1 MKNKKGHNWKAR
13 QVVEATVIENPSQ
26 KVSVD
31 FETKTDSYD
40 AANPLV
46 LPSKKRQTKIKK
58 TNIQVKKLLSKTQR
72 KKLEKIVE
80 KKKKKENRAAL
91 FETLAK
97 VQASEEVLN
106 KLTSISDVQT
116 KGLKRLKDEGD
127 QYMKQVAEKEEGDPA
142 VSSIA
147 GSAKRRRLL
156 LGLSNESKRPKSN
169 DPSVV
174 GFQSSSDED
183 STESEEE
190 GEEEEEEGQDEKDE
204 NPSEVEEVQE
214 DVEEKETNET
224 GDQLDKNFAELVDND
239 DDDIIIEKELKK
251 KEMMDTK
258 PVKSE
263 PETKPKTP
271 SKPAVFIPVYRKPAI
286 QEARMKLPILAEEQT
301 IMETINESNI
311 IIVAGETGSGKTT
324 QIPQFLYEAG
334 YTSKRMI
341 GVTEPRRVAAISMSN
356 NGLSSEHV
364 TVLSWVSNLSAE
376 TAGCNNHVSAT
387 LRISDFT
394 ENTRLFKTPA
404 HERSVYTDILI
415 GLLSRIV
422 PLRLKR
428 GDPLKLII
436 MSATLR
442 ISDFT
447 ENTRLFK
454 TPPPVIQVDARQF
467 PVTIHFNKKTPT
479 DYLQEAFIKA
489 CKIHAK
495 LPDGGILI
503 FVTGQ
508 KEVCS
513 LVRKLKHTFPYKKST
528 EKAKDENENK
538 TDENEANEEGN
549 DSDDDLSMKTI
560 INRMKRNKKKEIT
573 LPDINLD
580 NYGPKLQLD
589 IADLMVGFR
598 LNPVA
603 LTCDIKSMF
612 RCVQVDKADRMYQHI
627 LWRPDPSQNPM
638 EMEIKTVVF
647 GLPSSPYQAN
657 RVIQQLASD
666 EGDKYPQAAQTLR
679 EEIYVDDI
687 VSGAASVD
695 EAKDLRN
702 QLISL
707 LEAGGFTLRDYDSI
721 DIIGF
726 ADASCLA
733 FAAVVYLRIVP
744 EIQRKPVD
752 DLLLQMKAMSI
763 HRVVNFPFPSAPDV
777 IQLRA
782 GERRLAL
789 LGALQPVLVKTTGK
803 TKHMDEYCSK
813 LTPLGEAMSLFP
825 VSPRFAKMLCL
836 SHQHS
841 LLPYTIAIV
850 AALSV
855 QELLLSPDSNVTKI
869 RTKWAGVNNSLLLG
883 DLMVLLRAVGAAE
896 KANVSGNMEE
906 FCIKHGLRLKAV
918 VETRKL
924 RIQLTNELNMNI
936 PDLELCVDPDMAPPS
951 DTQARLLRQIALSGM
966 VDQVARATSDEEK
979 KALGIPKKKPLYS
992 IPEMEEGVYLHSG
1005 SVLRKTMPEW
1015 VVYEEIFQTDD
1026 KMIMRG
1032 ITAIEPEWLPVY
1044 APSLC
1049 TFSSPLEHPTPR
1061 YIPTTKKLMCH
1072 VNATFG
1078 KSGWPLPVVEIE
1090 MPKGLDRF
1098 KWFAVFLLDGSIC
1111 PKLSK
1116 YVTSLLSTPTTM
1128 VKSWASLQRR
1138 TEILLQALVQKNTD
1152 SVDILMD
1159 IWKSEPAYLRS
1170 EYLQW
1175 LPESAH
1181 NEVTASWP
1189 PV

>member
-1 MKNKKGHNWKAR
+1 M
-13 QVVEATVIENPSQ
+13 V
-26 KVSVD
+26 
-31 FETKTDSYD
+31 
-40 AANPLV
+40 
-46 LPSKKRQTKIKK
+46 
-58 TNIQVKKLLSKTQR
+58 
-72 KKLEKIVE
+72 
-80 KKKKKENRAAL
+80 
-91 FETLAK
+91 
-97 VQASEEVLN
+97 
-106 KLTSISDVQT
+106 
-116 KGLKRLKDEGD
+116 
-127 QYMKQVAEKEEGDPA
+127 
-142 VSSIA
+142 
-147 GSAKRRRLL
+147 
-156 LGLSNESKRPKSN
+156 
-169 DPSVV
+169 
-174 GFQSSSDED
+174 
-183 STESEEE
+183 
-190 GEEEEEEGQDEKDE
+190 
-204 NPSEVEEVQE
+204 
-214 DVEEKETNET
+214 
-224 GDQLDKNFAELVDND
+224 
-239 DDDIIIEKELKK
+239 
-251 KEMMDTK
+251 DTK

-341 GVTEPRRVAAISMSN
+341 GVTEPRRVAAISMSKRVGEELN
-356 NGLSSEHV
+356 LSSEQVSYLIRFEGNV
-364 TVLSWVSNLSAE
+364 TPDTKIKFMTDGVLLKE
-376 TAGCNNHVSAT
+376 
-387 LRISDFT
+387 IQSDFLLT
-394 ENTRLFKTPA
+394 SYSVIILDEA

-549 DSDDDLSMKTI
+549 DI
-560 INRMKRNKKKEIT
+560 
-573 LPDINLD
+573 
-580 NYGPKLQLD
+580 
-589 IADLMVGFR
+589 
-598 LNPVA
+598 
-603 LTCDIKSMF
+603 
-612 RCVQVDKADRMYQHI
+612 H
-627 LWRPDPSQNPM
+627 
-638 EMEIKTVVF
+638 
-647 GLPSSPYQAN
+647 
-657 RVIQQLASD
+657 
-666 EGDKYPQAAQTLR
+666 
-679 EEIYVDDI
+679 
-687 VSGAASVD
+687 
-695 EAKDLRN
+695 
-702 QLISL
+702 
-707 LEAGGFTLRDYDSI
+707 DY
-721 DIIGF
+721 
-726 ADASCLA
+726 
-733 FAAVVYLRIVP
+733 
-744 EIQRKPVD
+744 
-752 DLLLQMKAMSI
+752 
-763 HRVVNFPFPSAPDV
+763 
-777 IQLRA
+777 
-782 GERRLAL
+782 
-789 LGALQPVLVKTTGK
+789 
-803 TKHMDEYCSK
+803 EYCSK

-825 VSPRFAKMLCL
+825 VSRNDIVDARQFPVTIHFNKKTPTDYLQEAFIKACKIHAKLPDGGILIFVTGQKEVCSLVRKLKHTFPYRKSTEKAKDEKENKTDENEANEEGNDSDDDL
-836 SHQHS
+836 SMKTIINRMKQKQTHLLKNLVHIITKVAQSVVNDDQLFVVGEGFGLTKCIIDEEKLPIDDVEEDNRATLFETLAKVQASEEVLNKLTSISDVQTKGLKRLKDEGDQYMKQVAEKEEGDPAVSSIAVCFPEEGDKMKNKKGHNWKARQVVEATVIENPSQKVSVDFDTKTDSYDAANPLVLPSKKRQTKIKKTNIQVKKLLSKTQRKNYAVTPNDDTEGDLLDEETMEDILDEEEGEEGGEERAAMYSAATSTPLWVLPLYS
-841 LLPYTIAIV
+841 LLPTH
-850 AALSV
+850 
-855 QELLLSPDSNVTKI
+855 K
-869 RTKWAGVNNSLLLG
+869 
-883 DLMVLLRAVGAAE
+883 
-896 KANVSGNMEE
+896 
-906 FCIKHGLRLKAV
+906 
-918 VETRKL
+918 
-924 RIQLTNELNMNI
+924 
-936 PDLELCVDPDMAPPS
+936 
-951 DTQARLLRQIALSGM
+951 QAK
-966 VDQVARATSDEEK
+966 VFE
-979 KALGIPKKKPLYS
+979 S
-992 IPEMEEGVYLHSG
+992 IPEGCRLCVVATNVAETSLTIPNVKYVVDTGKTKTRLYDKITGISAF
-1005 SVLRKTMPEW
+1005 SVTWTSQASANQRAGRAGRQGPGHCYRLYSSAVFNDEFEK
-1015 VVYEEIFQTDD
+1015 
-1026 KMIMRG
+1026 
-1032 ITAIEPEWLPVY
+1032 
-1044 APSLC
+1044 
-1049 TFSSPLEHPTPR
+1049 FS
-1061 YIPTTKKLMCH
+1061 
-1072 VNATFG
+1072 VG

-1181 NEVTASWP
+1181 NEVTALWP